1 MWETW
6 VQSLGQEDPL
16 EQEMATHSSILAS
29 RIPWTEEVG
38 GLQSTGH
45 KEWDTTEWLHFHFH
59 RPRSGIVGLYSKLK
73 KKKKACMLS
82 HVQLFATLWTIACQ
96 APLSMELSRQKYSR
110 GLPFPTLGDLP
121 DPGIEPTSLVSA
133 ALASGFF
140 STSVTWDY
148 IVVLFIYFFRGT
160 SKLFSIVAATAYI
173 PTVRAEVLPFLHF
186 VANPVFFLMLVIL
199 RDVRYYFMVSVHI
212 SLKLVMLNT
221 LLFMCWP

>member
-1 MWETW
+1 M
-6 VQSLGQEDPL
+6 
-16 EQEMATHSSILAS
+16 
-29 RIPWTEEVG
+29 
-38 GLQSTGH
+38 
-45 KEWDTTEWLHFHFH
+45 
-59 RPRSGIVGLYSKLK
+59 
-73 KKKKACMLS
+73 
-82 HVQLFATLWTIACQ
+82 FATPWSVAHQ